1 MLRVKQSIVI
11 VLPLCLLLIGTIK
24 SQATTL
30 NLSLDETILVALM
43 NNPQIEVAR
52 QQYLAGE
59 GIVTQARS
67 SYWPR
72 LSTGADISRV
82 NIKDLLPED
91 EDNVGHL
98 SLRINQLLWDFGRTT
113 GLVDTSRFNRQASD
127 ENLKQVHHDIVFQ
140 VKTDFYSVL
149 EKRRLIEVAE
159 QAVANYEQQLYRAKK
174 YYEAGVRTKIDVTNA
189 EVNLS
194 GQKLSLLQARSNLKA
209 ARVKLEKTLGTKPN
223 NGEYRLADKEVLLEL
238 LAETKPEMPESL
250 KNLLETAEQFQP
262 GITRYNYL
270 VKAAES
276 ALDQAE
282 ADYWPAVSASGEYHE
297 YETDLSTLYD
307 QWQVGIGLNW
317 EFFSGFETEGK
328 IAEAGARL
336 REVKAALKE
345 YELSVTQSV
354 TDSYL
359 RAEENRE
366 GVDIAAQTLLL
377 SKENLELADG
387 RYKAGLGD
395 ILEYNDAQLLYTQ
408 NQSSLVITYYT
419 YLTSLARIER
429 AIGVIPELVGYD
441 IYRKKVTEE
450 GSLNNKNAQ

>member
-1 MLRVKQSIVI
+1 MHRVNRFTLL
-11 VLPLCLLLIGTIK
+11 VLSLFFLIITTTN
-24 SQATTL
+24 SQAAPL
-30 NLSLDETILVALM
+30 NLSLEETILVALM
-43 NNPQIEVAR
+43 NNPQIEIAR
-52 QQYLAGE
+52 QQYMAGE

-72 LSTGADISRV
+72 LSAGADVSRV
-82 NIKDLLPED
+82 NIKDLAPED
-91 EDNVGHL
+91 EDNVGHI
-98 SLRINQLLWDFGRTT
+98 SLRLNQLLWDFGRTT
-113 GLVDTSRFNRQASD
+113 GLVDSSRFNRQASE

-140 VKTDFYSVL
+140 VKSDFYSVL

-159 QAVANYEQQLYRAKK
+159 QAVDNYEQQLYRAKK

-194 GQKLSLLQARSNLKA
+194 GQKLSLLQARSDLKT
-209 ARVKLEKTLGTKPN
+209 ARVQLEKTLGVKPN
-223 NGEYRLADKEVLLEL
+223 NGDYRLVDKEVLLDS
-238 LAETKPEMPESL
+238 LAETKPDMPESL
-250 KNLLETAEQFQP
+250 NNLLETAQKYQP
-262 GITRYNYL
+262 GLARYDYL
-270 VKAAES
+270 VRAAES

-282 ADYWPAVSASGEYHE
+282 ADYWPAISASGEYND
-297 YETDLSTLYD
+297 YETDLSSLYD
-307 QWQVGIGLNW
+307 QWQVGIGITW

-345 YELSVTQSV
+345 FELSVTQAV

-359 RAEENRE
+359 RAEENSE
-366 GVDIAAQTLLL
+366 GVDIAAQTLRL
-377 SKENLELADG
+377 SKENLNLADG

-395 ILEYNDAQLLYTQ
+395 VLEYNDAQLLYTQ

-419 YLTSLARIER
+419 YLTALARIER

-441 IYRKKVTEE
+441 IYQKEINNE
-450 GSLNNKNAQ
+450 SPLNKETPQ